1 MPELHYIGISA
12 AFDPYAEAQEPER
25 YTESGYRC
33 IMDGHFV
40 PDSLA
45 LNEAAEASGIVLTK
59 DTTRDFKEM
68 LVDWYYSG
76 PFIRVE
82 TGDEIPCAV

>member
-59 DTTRDFKEM
+59 DTTQDFMDM

-76 PFIRVE
+76 QFIRVE
-82 TGDEIPCAV
+82 AGDDIPCAV